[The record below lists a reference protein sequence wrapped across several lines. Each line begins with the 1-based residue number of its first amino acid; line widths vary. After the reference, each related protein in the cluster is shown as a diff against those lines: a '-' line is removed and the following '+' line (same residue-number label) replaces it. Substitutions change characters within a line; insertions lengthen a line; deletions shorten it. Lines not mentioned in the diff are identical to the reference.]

1 MGTAVDYSGRG
12 AKFAGA
18 GPTGGME
25 SDPETPGIRGR
36 VRWANVARA
45 LALVAV
51 AALVVAWPR
60 LRAPAPEV
68 PRGAAVP
75 VRQAPAPVEPVATPE
90 PDPAPAAEPVRAT
103 PTRGPRRRAAKPRR
117 RATPRTATA
126 RVAAPAPAPA
136 PPPAPA
142 PWRAPSREF
151 GVE

>member
-25 SDPETPGIRGR
+25 SDPETPGIRGC
-36 VRWANVARA
+36 VRWTNVARA

-75 VRQAPAPVEPVATPE
+75 VRQAPAPAGPVTTPE
-90 PDPAPAAEPVRAT
+90 PEPAPTAEPVPEPPRTAPPARTPRRRSAVKPRRRTTARTATVPAPAAV
-103 PTRGPRRRAAKPRR
+103 
-117 RATPRTATA
+117 
-126 RVAAPAPAPA
+126 
-136 PPPAPA
+136 
-142 PWRAPSREF
+142 
-151 GVE
+151 

>member
-1 MGTAVDYSGRG
+1 
-12 AKFAGA
+12 
-18 GPTGGME
+18 ME
-25 SDPETPGIRGR
+25 TDPETQGIRGR
-36 VRWANVARA
+36 VRWANVGRA

-75 VRQAPAPVEPVATPE
+75 VRTAPVAATPVTTPEPEAEPEPEPESPPAAAPHPESPRTPVAT
-90 PDPAPAAEPVRAT
+90 
-103 PTRGPRRRAAKPRR
+103 
-117 RATPRTATA
+117 
-126 RVAAPAPAPA
+126 

>member
-1 MGTAVDYSGRG
+1 
-12 AKFAGA
+12 
-18 GPTGGME
+18 ME

-75 VRQAPAPVEPVATPE
+75 VRQAPAPAGPVTTSEPE
-90 PDPAPAAEPVRAT
+90 PAPTAEPDPEPARTAPPARTPRRRSAKQPRRRMTARTATAPAPAAV
-103 PTRGPRRRAAKPRR
+103 
-117 RATPRTATA
+117 
-126 RVAAPAPAPA
+126 PAPTP

>member
-1 MGTAVDYSGRG
+1 
-12 AKFAGA
+12 
-18 GPTGGME
+18 ME
-25 SDPETPGIRGR
+25 TDPEPPGIRGR

-75 VRQAPAPVEPVATPE
+75 VRQAPAPVEPIATPE
-90 PDPAPAAEPVRAT
+90 PEPEPAPTAKPDAEPVRAT
-103 PTRGPRRRAAKPRR
+103 PRRAPRTRAAKPRR

-142 PWRAPSREF
+142 PGRAPSREF
-151 GVE
+151 DVE

>member
-1 MGTAVDYSGRG
+1 
-12 AKFAGA
+12 
-18 GPTGGME
+18 ME

-75 VRQAPAPVEPVATPE
+75 VRQAPAPAGPVTTPE
-90 PDPAPAAEPVRAT
+90 PEPAPTAEPDPEPARTAPPARTPRRRSAKQPRRRMTARTATAPAPAAV
-103 PTRGPRRRAAKPRR
+103 
-117 RATPRTATA
+117 
-126 RVAAPAPAPA
+126 PAPTP

>member
-1 MGTAVDYSGRG
+1 
-12 AKFAGA
+12 
-18 GPTGGME
+18 ME
-25 SDPETPGIRGR
+25 TDPETPGIRGR
-36 VRWANVARA
+36 VRWANVGRA

-75 VRQAPAPVEPVATPE
+75 VRTAPVPATPVTTPEPEPAPVAAPEPEPPRTTPRREPRRRVATARRRREARTPAARVTAPAPVST
-90 PDPAPAAEPVRAT
+90 
-103 PTRGPRRRAAKPRR
+103 
-117 RATPRTATA
+117 
-126 RVAAPAPAPA
+126 
-136 PPPAPA
+136 PPPATA

>member
-1 MGTAVDYSGRG
+1 
-12 AKFAGA
+12 
-18 GPTGGME
+18 ME
-25 SDPETPGIRGR
+25 SDPETPGISGR

-75 VRQAPAPVEPVATPE
+75 VRQAPAPAGPVTTPE
-90 PDPAPAAEPVRAT
+90 PEPTPTAEPVPEPARTAPPART
-103 PTRGPRRRAAKPRR
+103 PPRRTEKPRR
-117 RATPRTATA
+117 RTTARTAT
-126 RVAAPAPAPA
+126 APAPAPA
-136 PPPAPA
+136 AVPAPTPPPAPA